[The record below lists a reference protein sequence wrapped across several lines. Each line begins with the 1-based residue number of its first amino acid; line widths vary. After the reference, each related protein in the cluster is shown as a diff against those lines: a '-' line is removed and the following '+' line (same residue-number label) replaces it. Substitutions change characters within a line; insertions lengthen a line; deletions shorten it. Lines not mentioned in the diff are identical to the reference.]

1 MHDAT
6 LGTFFLKE
14 TAFNDQ
20 QQVFNLL
27 SRLFFKGFEL
37 QTDVS
42 QAFCIAEKA
51 EWTARDIMLPHGAWK
66 GFRARSAHHKR
77 VVMIASAL
85 LFVFFPSHG
94 TLILHHPGMVVIRIT
109 AQHHERILIGI
120 EGHEQYYRQADD
132 EAFHIE
138 CQ

>member
-1 MHDAT
+1 MHDAA

-14 TAFNDQ
+14 TAFDDQ

-27 SRLFFKGFEL
+27 SRLSFKGFEL

-51 EWTARDIMLPHGAWK
+51 EWMPVDMALPNGAWK

-77 VVMIASAL
+77 VVMAASAL

-120 EGHEQYYRQADD
+120 EGHEQ
-132 EAFHIE
+132 
-138 CQ
+138 